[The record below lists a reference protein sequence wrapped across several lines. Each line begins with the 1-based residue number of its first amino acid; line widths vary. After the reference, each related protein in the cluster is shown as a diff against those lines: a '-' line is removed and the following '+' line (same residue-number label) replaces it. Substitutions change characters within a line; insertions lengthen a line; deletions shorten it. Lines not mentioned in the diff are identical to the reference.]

1 MATLRPLF
9 SLGNKLFLRPANK
22 GSGFLSMVQQH
33 SNTTKDDSKKG
44 GTDSKKGEKDSPKI
58 IIPVD
63 NDSLTRV
70 DSKKGVTDSKKREK
84 DSQKIII
91 PVDNDSLTREVQ
103 KLDRNKPG
111 KKNAWG
117 VLKERSAE
125 DYALSQKID
134 EKKPKINS
142 SLLKKISDLYSA
154 LSQKADQ
161 KKQEL
166 NSDLSKK
173 VDQKE
178 PKINSALAKKA
189 DQNKQELNSDSSQ
202 KVDQKE
208 PKMNSTLTQKFD
220 QKKPEKNSAYQVET
234 ELYYPNKTVS
244 VPSTTLNLTSTV
256 SVADQLK
263 GIDAHGSLS
272 EFVDKANEESEKAKE
287 KLAQAEAAG
296 GQNERD
302 RSNKL
307 HAKKNIETAKTLWG
321 VGLYYQQ
328 EGDLLKAR
336 DNLLEAFDLALAIE
350 GLESQEGLTQNYLA
364 QDIEDALDEV
374 LDLVKKEKKKGNIP
388 KDA

>member
-33 SNTTKDDSKKG
+33 SNTTEDDSKKG
-44 GTDSKKGEKDSPKI
+44 GTDSKKGEKDSP
-58 IIPVD
+58 
-63 NDSLTRV
+63 
-70 DSKKGVTDSKKREK
+70 
-84 DSQKIII
+84 KIII

-189 DQNKQELNSDSSQ
+189 DQNKQDLNSDSSQ

-244 VPSTTLNLTSTV
+244 VPSTTLNLTSTMNV
-256 SVADQLK
+256 TDQLK
-263 GIDAHGSLS
+263 GTIL
-272 EFVDKANEESEKAKE
+272 
-287 KLAQAEAAG
+287 
-296 GQNERD
+296 
-302 RSNKL
+302 
-307 HAKKNIETAKTLWG
+307 
-321 VGLYYQQ
+321 
-328 EGDLLKAR
+328 
-336 DNLLEAFDLALAIE
+336 
-350 GLESQEGLTQNYLA
+350 
-364 QDIEDALDEV
+364 
-374 LDLVKKEKKKGNIP
+374 
-388 KDA
+388 